1 MSQVQTKYKDA
12 EANYG
17 SDLLNLVVAR
27 GYLSK
32 LISTP
37 TVKDYLT
44 QNHPDILDTFELV
57 VNTVSMDE
65 AVSAEER
72 IQVQAQTMQMLT
84 DDDSSDEPSTMN
96 NSICAENHSRYAC
109 QSSDWDKSRMNIS
122 SQKSYIFHYKTDT
135 WLRYCSTLVC
145 AQCSN
150 RTHRLHLVIVG
161 L

>member
-1 MSQVQTKYKDA
+1 MNQVQTKYKDA

-57 VNTVSMDE
+57 VNTVSMDD

-72 IQVQAQTMQMLT
+72 DPNTGS
-84 DDDSSDEPSTMN
+84 DDADADKDDPSDEPSN
-96 NSICAENHSRYAC
+96 D
-109 QSSDWDKSRMNIS
+109 Q
-122 SQKSYIFHYKTDT
+122 
-135 WLRYCSTLVC
+135 
-145 AQCSN
+145 
-150 RTHRLHLVIVG
+150 
-161 L
+161 

>member
-72 IQVQAQTMQMLT
+72 DPNTGS
-84 DDDSSDEPSTMN
+84 DDADADKDDPSDEPSDD
-96 NSICAENHSRYAC
+96 E
-109 QSSDWDKSRMNIS
+109 
-122 SQKSYIFHYKTDT
+122 
-135 WLRYCSTLVC
+135 
-145 AQCSN
+145 
-150 RTHRLHLVIVG
+150 
-161 L
+161 

>member
-1 MSQVQTKYKDA
+1 MNQVQTKYKDA

-27 GYLSK
+27 GYISK

-65 AVSAEER
+65 AVSGEGQDPGTSSDSVHSE
-72 IQVQAQTMQMLT
+72 
-84 DDDSSDEPSTMN
+84 DDDSSDEPSDD
-96 NSICAENHSRYAC
+96 E
-109 QSSDWDKSRMNIS
+109 
-122 SQKSYIFHYKTDT
+122 
-135 WLRYCSTLVC
+135 
-145 AQCSN
+145 
-150 RTHRLHLVIVG
+150 
-161 L
+161 

>member
-1 MSQVQTKYKDA
+1 MNQVQTKYKDA

-27 GYLSK
+27 GYISK

-57 VNTVSMDE
+57 VNTVSMDK

-72 IQVQAQTMQMLT
+72 DPNTGS
-84 DDDSSDEPSTMN
+84 DDADADKDDPPDEPSDD
-96 NSICAENHSRYAC
+96 E
-109 QSSDWDKSRMNIS
+109 
-122 SQKSYIFHYKTDT
+122 
-135 WLRYCSTLVC
+135 
-145 AQCSN
+145 
-150 RTHRLHLVIVG
+150 
-161 L
+161 

>member
-1 MSQVQTKYKDA
+1 MQKP
-12 EANYG
+12 NYG

-65 AVSAEER
+65 AVS
-72 IQVQAQTMQMLT
+72 
-84 DDDSSDEPSTMN
+84 
-96 NSICAENHSRYAC
+96 SRRTR
-109 QSSDWDKSRMNIS
+109 SK
-122 SQKSYIFHYKTDT
+122 HG
-135 WLRYCSTLVC
+135 LRRCRC
-145 AQCSN
+145 
-150 RTHRLHLVIVG
+150 
-161 L
+161 

>member
-65 AVSAEER
+65 AVSAEEHDPSTDSGD
-72 IQVQAQTMQMLT
+72 VVA
-84 DDDSSDEPSTMN
+84 DDDGLSDEPSDD
-96 NSICAENHSRYAC
+96 
-109 QSSDWDKSRMNIS
+109 Q
-122 SQKSYIFHYKTDT
+122 
-135 WLRYCSTLVC
+135 
-145 AQCSN
+145 
-150 RTHRLHLVIVG
+150 
-161 L
+161 

>member
-57 VNTVSMDE
+57 VNTVSMDD

-72 IQVQAQTMQMLT
+72 DPNTGS
-84 DDDSSDEPSTMN
+84 DDADADKDDPSDEPSDD
-96 NSICAENHSRYAC
+96 E
-109 QSSDWDKSRMNIS
+109 
-122 SQKSYIFHYKTDT
+122 
-135 WLRYCSTLVC
+135 
-145 AQCSN
+145 
-150 RTHRLHLVIVG
+150 
-161 L
+161 

>member
-1 MSQVQTKYKDA
+1 MNQVQTKYKDA

-57 VNTVSMDE
+57 VNTVSMDD

-72 IQVQAQTMQMLT
+72 DPNTGS
-84 DDDSSDEPSTMN
+84 DDADADKDDPSDEPSDD
-96 NSICAENHSRYAC
+96 E
-109 QSSDWDKSRMNIS
+109 
-122 SQKSYIFHYKTDT
+122 
-135 WLRYCSTLVC
+135 
-145 AQCSN
+145 
-150 RTHRLHLVIVG
+150 
-161 L
+161 

>member
-1 MSQVQTKYKDA
+1 MNQVQTKYKDA

-72 IQVQAQTMQMLT
+72 DPNTGS
-84 DDDSSDEPSTMN
+84 DDADADKDDPSDEPSDD
-96 NSICAENHSRYAC
+96 E
-109 QSSDWDKSRMNIS
+109 
-122 SQKSYIFHYKTDT
+122 
-135 WLRYCSTLVC
+135 
-145 AQCSN
+145 
-150 RTHRLHLVIVG
+150 
-161 L
+161 

>member
-1 MSQVQTKYKDA
+1 MNQVQTKYKDA

-27 GYLSK
+27 GYISK

-57 VNTVSMDE
+57 VNTVSMDD

-72 IQVQAQTMQMLT
+72 DPNTGS
-84 DDDSSDEPSTMN
+84 DDADADKDDPSDEPSN
-96 NSICAENHSRYAC
+96 D
-109 QSSDWDKSRMNIS
+109 Q
-122 SQKSYIFHYKTDT
+122 
-135 WLRYCSTLVC
+135 
-145 AQCSN
+145 
-150 RTHRLHLVIVG
+150 
-161 L
+161 

>member
-1 MSQVQTKYKDA
+1 MTEIISNLSPEFLKLQKEKHNINRNKKQIEMEIVKLEKEMSQVQRKYKDA

-65 AVSAEER
+65 AVSAEDQDPSTDSGDVVAE
-72 IQVQAQTMQMLT
+72 
-84 DDDSSDEPSTMN
+84 DDDLSDEPSDD
-96 NSICAENHSRYAC
+96 
-109 QSSDWDKSRMNIS
+109 Q
-122 SQKSYIFHYKTDT
+122 
-135 WLRYCSTLVC
+135 
-145 AQCSN
+145 
-150 RTHRLHLVIVG
+150 
-161 L
+161 

>member
-1 MSQVQTKYKDA
+1 VQTKYKDA

-57 VNTVSMDE
+57 VNTVSMDD

-72 IQVQAQTMQMLT
+72 DPNTGS
-84 DDDSSDEPSTMN
+84 DDADADKDDPSDEPSDD
-96 NSICAENHSRYAC
+96 E
-109 QSSDWDKSRMNIS
+109 
-122 SQKSYIFHYKTDT
+122 
-135 WLRYCSTLVC
+135 
-145 AQCSN
+145 
-150 RTHRLHLVIVG
+150 
-161 L
+161 

>member
-27 GYLSK
+27 GYISK

-57 VNTVSMDE
+57 VNTVSMDD

-72 IQVQAQTMQMLT
+72 DPNTGS
-84 DDDSSDEPSTMN
+84 DDADADKDDPSDEPSDD
-96 NSICAENHSRYAC
+96 E
-109 QSSDWDKSRMNIS
+109 
-122 SQKSYIFHYKTDT
+122 
-135 WLRYCSTLVC
+135 
-145 AQCSN
+145 
-150 RTHRLHLVIVG
+150 
-161 L
+161 

>member
-44 QNHPDILDTFELV
+44 QNHLDILDTFELV

-72 IQVQAQTMQMLT
+72 DPNTGS
-84 DDDSSDEPSTMN
+84 DDADADKDDPSDEPSDD
-96 NSICAENHSRYAC
+96 E
-109 QSSDWDKSRMNIS
+109 
-122 SQKSYIFHYKTDT
+122 
-135 WLRYCSTLVC
+135 
-145 AQCSN
+145 
-150 RTHRLHLVIVG
+150 
-161 L
+161 

>member
-1 MSQVQTKYKDA
+1 MNQVQTKYKDA

-37 TVKDYLT
+37 TVKNYLT

-72 IQVQAQTMQMLT
+72 DPNTGS
-84 DDDSSDEPSTMN
+84 DDADADKDDPSDEPSDD
-96 NSICAENHSRYAC
+96 E
-109 QSSDWDKSRMNIS
+109 
-122 SQKSYIFHYKTDT
+122 
-135 WLRYCSTLVC
+135 
-145 AQCSN
+145 
-150 RTHRLHLVIVG
+150 
-161 L
+161 

>member
-1 MSQVQTKYKDA
+1 MNQVQTKYKDA

-27 GYLSK
+27 GYISK

-57 VNTVSMDE
+57 VNTVSMDK

-72 IQVQAQTMQMLT
+72 DPNTGS
-84 DDDSSDEPSTMN
+84 DDADADKDDPSDEPSDD
-96 NSICAENHSRYAC
+96 E
-109 QSSDWDKSRMNIS
+109 
-122 SQKSYIFHYKTDT
+122 
-135 WLRYCSTLVC
+135 
-145 AQCSN
+145 
-150 RTHRLHLVIVG
+150 
-161 L
+161 

>member
-32 LISTP
+32 LISTLP
-37 TVKDYLT
+37 VKDYLT

-65 AVSAEER
+65 AVSAEE
-72 IQVQAQTMQMLT
+72 QGQNPEDVDE
-84 DDDSSDEPSTMN
+84 DDLSDEPSDD
-96 NSICAENHSRYAC
+96 
-109 QSSDWDKSRMNIS
+109 Q
-122 SQKSYIFHYKTDT
+122 
-135 WLRYCSTLVC
+135 
-145 AQCSN
+145 
-150 RTHRLHLVIVG
+150 
-161 L
+161 